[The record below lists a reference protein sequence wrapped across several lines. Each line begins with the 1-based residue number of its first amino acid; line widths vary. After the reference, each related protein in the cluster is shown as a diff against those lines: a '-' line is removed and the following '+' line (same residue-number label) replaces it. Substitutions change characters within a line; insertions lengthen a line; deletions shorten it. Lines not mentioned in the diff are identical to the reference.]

1 MKIFLNIKLD
11 VEYEFYM
18 YIFIKELVF
27 GLNLEEIV
35 NNM

>member
-18 YIFIKELVF
+18 YIFIMELIF